1 MRRFLIVA
9 TVVAL
14 ALAMGMG
21 VGPAVAQSNETAA
34 NQSSGEQVAEADG
47 DRVRIIDNET
57 RVVDWS
63 YEPGRFSL
71 EIEADEPTTIS
82 ITESGAF
89 EEGAK
94 SFNYG
99 ERELDE
105 GTQTVTFM
113 VSPRQGEKGAAVAIA
128 TQKSLDAGGG
138 AIVSTGTVQ
147 ANPFRHFGGE
157 TGLFSGVLIS
167 VGCAALGAWYVVRSE
182 ESGVVEA

>member
-1 MRRFLIVA
+1 MRRLFIFA
-9 TVVAL
+9 TIVAL

-21 VGPAVAQSNETAA
+21 VGPAVAQSNETA
-34 NQSSGEQVAEADG
+34 NQTSGDPVAEADG

-57 RVVDWS
+57 RVTDWS
-63 YEPGRFSL
+63 YEPGRFTL

-82 ITESGAF
+82 ITESGSF
-89 EEGAK
+89 EEDAK

-113 VSPRQGEKGAAVAIA
+113 VSPRQGQKGAAVAIA

-138 AIVSTGTVQ
+138 AIVSTGMVES
-147 ANPFRHFGGE
+147 NPFRHFGGE
-157 TGLFSGVLIS
+157 TGLFSGVLIT
-167 VGCAALGAWYVVRSE
+167 VGCAGGGAWYVIRSE